1 MITKHSLSSAPAYKY
16 RYGGMAQTC
25 RRTQYRHGGN
35 GIFSNLIGREHL
47 GDSIKNLINSVSK
60 VRSNH
65 KVSSA
70 LVEGAAKALQP
81 KGVVAQVTTSAVN
94 NIVKRIINRKHSS
107 KKKKKEKEHEQ
118 EEEYNQ
124 QIIPTSS
131 YIEQVINSGKGIVYD

>member
-1 MITKHSLSSAPAYKY
+1 MISKHSLSSAPPYKY
-16 RYGGMAQTC
+16 RYGGTAQAS

-60 VRSNH
+60 VRSDH